1 MDQSLMDELF
11 ERIKLLE
18 EENKVLEKEN
28 SDLNFEL
35 QSKKN
40 SELNRAWLSEKEE
53 QELKNRKEIFQKNIK
68 NYLKKV

>member
-1 MDQSLMDELF
+1 MDELF

-53 QELKNRKEIFQKNIK
+53 QELNNRKEIFQKK
-68 NYLKKV
+68 NERI